1 MSEAA
6 KVKRPVGRPSK
17 YKPEYC
23 DIVLALGKEGYS
35 VAEIAAHF
43 EVDKASLYRWQQEDE
58 NFALSMARAKS
69 FEQAWFEREARSNM
83 KNRDFNANLWYRSA
97 ASRFRDDYTERKET
111 QLTGANG
118 GAVQVETK
126 AVDTDALSADQ
137 RNALREL
144 ILAAKSAS
152 K

>member
-6 KVKRPVGRPSK
+6 KVKRPVGRPTK

-23 DIVLALGKEGYS
+23 DEVLELGKQGYS

-43 EVDKASLYRWQQEDE
+43 EVDKASLYRWQEEDP

-83 KNRDFNANLWYRSA
+83 KNREFNANLWYRSA
-97 ASRFRDDYTERKET
+97 ASRFRDDYTERKE
-111 QLTGANG
+111 LTGANG
-118 GAVQVETK
+118 GAVQVESK
-126 AVDTDALSADQ
+126 SVDTDALSAEQ
-137 RNALREL
+137 RSALRDL
-144 ILAAKSAS
+144 ILAAKAAS